1 MSNASTGNTSSSLS
15 SRCRFLTEMSSI
27 MIKKRAK
34 PVSELI
40 RVTFYVKSPVLKL
53 ENTAN
58 SSLEAAILDVLSGGT
73 LSAEFV
79 PVKNVRHV
87 LRIKTVLKI
96 QDGSHENIS
105 RSCQFLYL
113 QFHFWSKGRDGM
125 WYDFKTL

>member
-27 MIKKRAK
+27 MIKKKVK

-58 SSLEAAILDVLSGGT
+58 SSLEAAIWSGGT

-79 PVKNVRHV
+79 PVQNIRHV